1 MTATIDDEAE
11 DGTDGLYSTDA
22 LAQVLS
28 VPAARVC
35 TWIAA
40 GLIRPTY
47 RNGTDCYF
55 NFREIS
61 RAKTLSELADTG
73 LTVPSIQRSIEQLR
87 SSLPDD
93 QDPLQRLVE
102 LNARGRLLLRI
113 GDGELAEVGGQL
125 NFDFYES
132 AEPIPLHSGAVPR
145 EQSDWHERG
154 VRC

>member
-87 SSLPDD
+87 SSLPET
-93 QDPLQRLVE
+93 QPV
-102 LNARGRLLLRI
+102 NPRI
-113 GDGELAEVGGQL
+113 GGAQVTAPTKVEHPGTRGQK
-125 NFDFYES
+125 
-132 AEPIPLHSGAVPR
+132 
-145 EQSDWHERG
+145 
-154 VRC
+154 